1 MFITYK
7 HLIFPHVIRKIV
19 VQKSNF
25 HKMGCALTKKK
36 CNVDNGLE
44 TDDFTL
50 SVPISSPNI
59 YRNLNINEEVPYE
72 IIQLIIRF
80 VPHNDLK
87 NCYNTCRYW
96 RIIIKDYFKLKG
108 KFRFY
113 QSKLLVPSLKEL
125 QCCRFQN
132 CHTIRRIETTCC
144 VSSTS

>member
-1 MFITYK
+1 MSITYK

-25 HKMGCALTKKK
+25 HKMGCALRKKK

-96 RIIIKDYFKLKG
+96 RTILKDYFKLKG
-108 KFRFY
+108 NFY
-113 QSKLLVPSLKEL
+113 LPKHIVGYLFLVFYML
-125 QCCRFQN
+125 
-132 CHTIRRIETTCC
+132 
-144 VSSTS
+144 

>member
-1 MFITYK
+1 MSITYK

-72 IIQLIIRF
+72 IIQMIIRF

-96 RIIIKDYFKLKG
+96 RMIIKDYFKLKG
-108 KFRFY
+108 KSRFCK
-113 QSKLLVPSLKEL
+113 SKLLVPSLKEL
-125 QCCRFQN
+125 RCFRFQN
-132 CHTIRRIETTCC
+132 CHTIRRIEKPCC
-144 VSSTS
+144 DGKT